1 MYLQSHFLNLSWV
14 QSCRNPARFL
24 PPSASQRLLGNWN
37 FSCIQYPDYLMN
49 HLLNS
54 SKSTGHSRRVTNC
67 NNKRNQWRHS
77 NKCYNSLNPL
87 LADILVLYM
96 PSKIHAYLSVYSQT
110 SHQLCWVVR
119 CAIELHSIKQ
129 GEGFSLSSDEATSTT
144 IQRVKCL
151 QLHSW
156 HPSLTLCVSECSHR
170 VWPSFSR
177 CAFPPGQPWKWKTR
191 QKWLYKLQASGWK
204 EEAKNEREQE
214 KSRCRDERL
223 WLSDRAWWDTH
234 KKEKKQNGIVC
245 LSNQTRSSND
255 ERQHVGIVALS
266 NKWDSS

>member
-1 MYLQSHFLNLSWV
+1 
-14 QSCRNPARFL
+14 
-24 PPSASQRLLGNWN
+24 
-37 FSCIQYPDYLMN
+37 
-49 HLLNS
+49 
-54 SKSTGHSRRVTNC
+54 
-67 NNKRNQWRHS
+67 
-77 NKCYNSLNPL
+77 
-87 LADILVLYM
+87 M
-96 PSKIHAYLSVYSQT
+96 PSEIHTYVSVYSQT

-234 KKEKKQNGIVC
+234 KKEKTKRDCVFI
-245 LSNQTRSSND
+245 
-255 ERQHVGIVALS
+255 
-266 NKWDSS
+266 